1 MADTRDGIRYRSA
14 RDDSG
19 PSIIVTTK
27 AEATGNSSGRAR
39 LSATTTRITNIPI
52 VADWA
57 AVRQNRATSVTGCG
71 SLTASEK
78 LDSRATREVP
88 GFSTRRWALVTPA
101 SMAKITGEV
110 PFGCRPLST
119 RQLLTTGAVK
129 NTSLNLPLSGT

>member
-1 MADTRDGIRYRSA
+1 MADAKDGILYRSA

-27 AEATGNSSGRAR
+27 AEATGSRSGRAK
-39 LSATTTRITNIPI
+39 LSATTRRITNIPI

-78 LDSRATREVP
+78 FDWRAPREVP
-88 GFSTRRWALVTPA
+88 GFSTRRCPALLIPV

-110 PFGCRPLST
+110 PFGCPPPVHKAFG
-119 RQLLTTGAVK
+119 QLAPQKARL
-129 NTSLNLPLSGT
+129 